1 MDLDIFSKALN
12 YLPGGV
18 SYAVR
23 YIEFSPIYVERAEGA
38 FVWDVGGNKFLDFW
52 MGHGAL
58 LMGHGYR
65 PVVEA
70 AAEQLKL
77 GAHFGYSH
85 PWEVRWAKQICQM
98 VPSAEMVRPTN
109 SGTEANMYAVRTARG
124 FTGRKLIAKM
134 EGGWHGG
141 YDGLTVG
148 VSYPVD
154 KPSSL
159 GIPEETLANTLLLP
173 FNDLEGV
180 ERRVKG
186 RELAAIVVEPVL
198 GAGGFIPADPEF
210 LKGLR
215 ELCDRLGCL
224 LIFDEVITGFR
235 LSPGGAQQL
244 YNVTPDITVLGKAVG
259 GGLFPAGAFCGRK
272 DVMEVLDQRS
282 RPKPYERVLHSGTYS
297 GNPLVTR
304 CGYVL
309 MKELEKGVVYP
320 RLNSLGERARKGL
333 EEALEPL
340 GAHITGI
347 GSLVCIHFTKEKP
360 VDIHTANRTKD
371 LKLTL
376 EFSEHLVRSGILFVP
391 PYNPHLFISAA
402 HTPEDVD
409 RLIEA
414 ARKFALQK
422 KSGLK

>member
-1 MDLDIFSKALN
+1 MDSKIFSKAVN

-18 SYAVR
+18 SYSVR
-23 YIEFSPIYVERAEGA
+23 YIEFSPIYVEKAEGA
-38 FVWDVGGNKFLDFW
+38 FVWDVSGNRYLDFW

-70 AAEQLKL
+70 AVEQIRL

-85 PWEVRWAKQICQM
+85 PWEVMWAKQVCKM
-98 VPSAEMVRPTN
+98 VPSAGLVRPTN

-124 FTGRKLIAKM
+124 FTGRKLVGKM

-159 GIPEETLANTLLLP
+159 GIPEETLANTILLP

-180 ERRVKG
+180 EKRVRG
-186 RELAAIVVEPVL
+186 RDLAAIVVEPVL
-198 GAGGFIPADPEF
+198 GAGGFIPAEPDF

-215 ELCDRLGCL
+215 ELCDSLGCL

-244 YNVTPDITVLGKAVG
+244 YNVIPDITVLGKAVG
-259 GGLFPAGAFCGRK
+259 GGPFPAGAFCGKK

-282 RPKPYERVLHSGTYS
+282 RPRPYERVLHSGTYS
-297 GNPLVTR
+297 GNPLTTR

-309 MKELEKGVVYP
+309 MKELEKGEVYP
-320 RLNSLGERARKGL
+320 TLNRLGERARKML

-347 GSLVCIHFTKEKP
+347 GSLVCIHFTKERP

-371 LKLTL
+371 VKLTL
-376 EFSEHLVRSGILFVP
+376 KFSEHLIRHGILFVP

-402 HTPEDVD
+402 HSAEDVD
-409 RLIEA
+409 RLAEVA
-414 ARKFALQK
+414 HSFA
-422 KSGLK
+422 KSEGK

>member
-215 ELCDRLGCL
+215 ELCEQTWLPPYIRRGNYRVQAFPRRGSTALQRYARHHRVREGCWRRLLSRRGFLRQKGCN
-224 LIFDEVITGFR
+224 
-235 LSPGGAQQL
+235 GG
-244 YNVTPDITVLGKAVG
+244 
-259 GGLFPAGAFCGRK
+259 
-272 DVMEVLDQRS
+272 S
-282 RPKPYERVLHSGTYS
+282 RP
-297 GNPLVTR
+297 
-304 CGYVL
+304 
-309 MKELEKGVVYP
+309 EK
-320 RLNSLGERARKGL
+320 
-333 EEALEPL
+333 
-340 GAHITGI
+340 
-347 GSLVCIHFTKEKP
+347 
-360 VDIHTANRTKD
+360 
-371 LKLTL
+371 
-376 EFSEHLVRSGILFVP
+376 
-391 PYNPHLFISAA
+391 
-402 HTPEDVD
+402 
-409 RLIEA
+409 
-414 ARKFALQK
+414 
-422 KSGLK
+422 